1 MRVDFQGARVTS
13 DGGLILARELDER
26 LGFGELVDR
35 HLSYSRRGKNI
46 QLPLPDL
53 LRPSIHSRLADYC
66 RRRRRRAPLSGS
78 DSPAHRAEN
87 TTRICRSPGVRTG
100 HGSRAFH
107 FRGTSAS
114 RRRRLIARGIRRNGG
129 HKAEQISVTRENGR
143 RSQTCVSIVDRM
155 DEQSKASA
163 CRICRKPN
171 MLLRTKW
178 TLALLLAVSALFS
191 AGPIGALAQ
200 GEGGNT
206 PPRFLPADVSGA
218 SMPSSD
224 M

>member
-1 MRVDFQGARVTS
+1 MTS

-129 HKAEQISVTRENGR
+129 HKAEQISVTRANGR

>member
-1 MRVDFQGARVTS
+1 VERISSCLCPTCCGRQSIAAWRIIAGVGDA
-13 DGGLILARELDER
+13 ER
-26 LGFGELVDR
+26 LSQYPTVRLIVRRTLRASADR
-35 HLSYSRRGKNI
+35 QTL
-46 QLPLPDL
+46 
-53 LRPSIHSRLADYC
+53 
-66 RRRRRRAPLSGS
+66 
-78 DSPAHRAEN
+78 
-87 TTRICRSPGVRTG
+87 RTG

-163 CRICRKPN
+163 CRIWRKPN

-206 PPRFLPADVSGA
+206 PHRGFCRRMFLGRRCRLQTCEGRLQSRFRIRGRRLGHREL
-218 SMPSSD
+218 
-224 M
+224 